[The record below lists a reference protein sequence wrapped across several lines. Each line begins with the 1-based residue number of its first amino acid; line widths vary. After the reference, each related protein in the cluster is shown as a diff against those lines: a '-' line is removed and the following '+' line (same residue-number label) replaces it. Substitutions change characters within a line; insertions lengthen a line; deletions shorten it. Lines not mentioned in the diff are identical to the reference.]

1 MHQTDIPLDVPKN
14 CVEHFISNYTLL
26 TRKTENLF
34 FAVFDHGIEHLD
46 GTDPEIVFKL
56 ASQNVG
62 ALVAP
67 FGLIAK
73 YAHGYRSV
81 PYVVKITGKTN
92 LIPTAE
98 QDPYST
104 VLQSVSDVVRF
115 KQESQLLICGV
126 AVTIYPGS
134 IFESKMLQNAARAIF
149 EAHQNGLLAGLW
161 VYPRGH
167 LITDELNPELLAG
180 AVSLANNLGAD
191 FVKIKLPVVREQ
203 HFFVDE
209 CKKII
214 AAAGK
219 TKVVFAGGEF
229 VSKEQF
235 LVTLQ
240 KTKEAGFSGV
250 AVGRN
255 LFFRPL
261 CEAQE
266 ICSAIA
272 QLIYHEQ

>member
-1 MHQTDIPLDVPKN
+1 MHQTDIPLDVPKS
-14 CVEHFISNYTLL
+14 CVEHFINHYTLL
-26 TRKTENLF
+26 TRKTGRFF

-56 ASQNVG
+56 SSQNVG

-81 PYVVKITGKTN
+81 PYIVKITGKTN
-92 LIPTAE
+92 LIPTVE
-98 QDPYST
+98 QDPYSA

-115 KQESQLLICGV
+115 KQESKLLICGV
-126 AVTIYPGS
+126 AITIYPGS
-134 IFESKMLQNAARAIF
+134 TFESKMLQNATQAIF
-149 EAHQNGLLAGLW
+149 EAHQNGLLVGLW

-167 LITDELNPELLAG
+167 LIVNENNSELLAG

-191 FVKIKLPVVREQ
+191 FVKVKLPFVSEQ
-203 HFFVDE
+203 YSLIDE
-209 CKKII
+209 CKKIK

-219 TKVVFAGGEF
+219 TKVVFAGGDL

-240 KTKEAGFSGV
+240 TTKEAGFSGV

-266 ICSAIA
+266 LCSEIA
-272 QLIYHEQ
+272 QLIYN